1 VHRVHRQSK
10 DTGLSK
16 QSYEVQLFEAYR
28 TLIEVTGVLDDLIYN
43 FIAAFFLPFNCEVCE
58 FVKKNKNALFL
69 DHAIVSFISS
79 LHYKAMGKVRNI
91 LQIKGTGTFS
101 VQPATT
107 VYQALELMV
116 EKNIGA
122 LLVSDQGK
130 FVGIF
135 TERDYARKVI
145 LKGKTS
151 KETMIGEIMTENPV
165 TVSPDDSIDDCMK
178 IMVSKY
184 IRHLPV
190 MQQGDLLG
198 LISIGDVV
206 KYIIEEQRYIIEDLE
221 HYITGHYAE
230 SI

>member
-1 VHRVHRQSK
+1 
-10 DTGLSK
+10 
-16 QSYEVQLFEAYR
+16 
-28 TLIEVTGVLDDLIYN
+28 
-43 FIAAFFLPFNCEVCE
+43 
-58 FVKKNKNALFL
+58 
-69 DHAIVSFISS
+69 
-79 LHYKAMGKVRNI
+79 MGKVRDI
-91 LQIKGTGTFS
+91 LQIKGPGTFS

-116 EKNIGA
+116 ENNIGS

-151 KETMIGEIMTENPV
+151 KDTLIQEIMTENPV
-165 TVSPDDSIDDCMK
+165 TVSPDDCIDDCMK
-178 IMVSKY
+178 IMTNRF

-190 MQQGDLLG
+190 MQNGELLG

-206 KYIIEEQRYIIEDLE
+206 KFIIEEQRFIIEDLE
-221 HYITGHYAE
+221 HYITGHHSE